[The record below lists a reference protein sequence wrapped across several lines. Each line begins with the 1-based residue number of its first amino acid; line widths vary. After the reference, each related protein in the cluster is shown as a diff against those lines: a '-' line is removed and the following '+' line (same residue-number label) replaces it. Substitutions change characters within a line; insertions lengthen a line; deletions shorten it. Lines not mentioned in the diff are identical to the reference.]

1 MKITVTRADI
11 EAWEILQAVKKTPLN
26 TNADAREYINAGDE
40 IIMLAAK
47 IKAQRL
53 TAAMQK

>member
-1 MKITVTRADI
+1 MTITVTKADI
-11 EAWEILQAVKKTPLN
+11 EAWSILQAVKKKPLY
-26 TNADAREYINAGDE
+26 TSSDAREFIEAGDE

-53 TAAMQK
+53 TSAMQK